1 MPLFEVTEEGLERDP
16 QGSVVGR
23 RHGRRDRPQ
32 GNSRYGMKGLPW
44 ETRWRHI
51 DPTDETK
58 GTETLLSLPKWI
70 CKVIRDL

>member
-1 MPLFEVTEEGLERDP
+1 VP
-16 QGSVVGR
+16 
-23 RHGRRDRPQ
+23 DRPQ
-32 GNSRYGMKGLPW
+32 VNSRYGMKGLPW

-58 GTETLLSLPKWI
+58 GTETLISLPKWI